1 MVLEFSERLGVSGWR
16 YGGDELLAAISLPEF
31 PRGER
36 VTVEITWSE
45 GYVGNQGLPDGVR
58 GTIARLKRVMPMIN
72 NHWPAEWAPEA
83 MIAATQTGNRIGL
96 KPESTAKELQAL
108 FESYP
113 AILDAVE
120 SLEIPD
126 TTKTRVLGHLAGLQN

>member
-1 MVLEFSERLGVSGWR
+1 M
-16 YGGDELLAAISLPEF
+16 
-31 PRGER
+31 
-36 VTVEITWSE
+36 
-45 GYVGNQGLPDGVR
+45 R